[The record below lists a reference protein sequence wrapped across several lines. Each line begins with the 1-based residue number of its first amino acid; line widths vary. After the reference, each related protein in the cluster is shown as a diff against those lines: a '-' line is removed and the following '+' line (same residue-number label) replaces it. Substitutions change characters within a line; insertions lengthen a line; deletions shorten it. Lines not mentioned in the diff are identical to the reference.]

1 MKRREQGKGERS
13 AERKRK
19 MGKKEQKKDRQ
30 RQDTQR
36 NMNRLKF
43 RLRLSYER
51 TVIETLLLVESCPP
65 TSSCLS
71 PNAQSLDTWETGSLQ
86 R

>member
-1 MKRREQGKGERS
+1 MERREQGKGERS
-13 AERKRK
+13 TEKKRK
-19 MGKKEQKKDRQ
+19 VGKKEQKKDRD
-30 RQDTQR
+30 RDTQR
-36 NMNRLKF
+36 NMNKLKF

-51 TVIETLLLVESCPP
+51 TVIETLFLVESCPP